1 MFCLQR
7 YWSLAELKQH
17 VSEQH
22 TRPVFPVPIPKQETT
37 PFLPETQEAQD
48 ALPAKPEVKEE
59 RKEEAEGSDFI
70 SNLLGTKRA
79 VVDHLLTSKSAD
91 DAAKLL
97 GVR

>member
-1 MFCLQR
+1 MFCLNR

-17 VSEQH
+17 ITTQH
-22 TRPVFPVPIPKQETT
+22 TNSSPV
-37 PFLPETQEAQD
+37 
-48 ALPAKPEVKEE
+48 LPAVEQKEGSLSSPAIKTEIKEE
-59 RKEEAEGSDFI
+59 RKDETEGSDFI
-70 SNLLGTKRA
+70 SNLLGTRRA